1 MKGFVQ
7 TLCEI
12 GADDSKCTSETIR
25 YFEQWGS
32 VSHGATALDSSS
44 GTKAVFKEV
53 EFDTGTPVSY
63 DGKMVS
69 DGAHM
74 KMTYRGSEVCDK
86 LDDRGYFGEKYTV
99 FDENGKR
106 VSLQTF
112 ANLVS
117 VGTSTEYRAFM
128 FYPGSVYVDTYTNDG
143 EMDATAKAAALAA
156 FKDGDTVKE
165 IIDFSDP
172 DSAVTR
178 KLRVRRGVLYKM
190 TSADAPVS
198 TYKDAIVVG
207 WMDASTSSF
216 EIQIKYDSSAEELQL
231 VSKREYNFGTAT
243 FGANT
248 VSTPRALT
256 MTDLNNRPLNVWGS
270 IFGQGRATLL
280 NLTHYT
286 VASSET
292 VRPGSLTSDLT
303 LTCGEYCADASK
315 FSTLGQSHTRDNMM
329 YATPTWGSARSAYKA
344 YTFKKDDAKLLDGTT
359 EVVYD
364 ATNTNFRWD
373 WEGVAMTLFEA
384 SSDNLA
390 TLNCAATTDTCE
402 HASKLRV
409 YYEWLSDPHNSLS
422 WLEDPN
428 DANDKKFMVAP
439 LQLQGQMPTGTGA
452 IPPTPSGTNYAGA
465 NLNLRYEGGW
475 MSGTPQTCFN
485 PQTGARKA
493 PTYNSWGDISCTESS
508 TETWWTRP
516 DVVIPDGTT
525 LQEPSTS
532 KKYIV
537 KADEVVELLVRAASS
552 ACDSLTYATDIA
564 IPTVSDYEDFTMPTK
579 PDITTLKVKSTDKM

>member
-1 MKGFVQ
+1 M
-7 TLCEI
+7 
-12 GADDSKCTSETIR
+12 
-25 YFEQWGS
+25 
-32 VSHGATALDSSS
+32 
-44 GTKAVFKEV
+44 
-53 EFDTGTPVSY
+53 
-63 DGKMVS
+63 
-69 DGAHM
+69 
-74 KMTYRGSEVCDK
+74 
-86 LDDRGYFGEKYTV
+86 
-99 FDENGKR
+99 
-106 VSLQTF
+106 
-112 ANLVS
+112 
-117 VGTSTEYRAFM
+117 
-128 FYPGSVYVDTYTNDG
+128 
-143 EMDATAKAAALAA
+143 
-156 FKDGDTVKE
+156 
-165 IIDFSDP
+165 
-172 DSAVTR
+172 
-178 KLRVRRGVLYKM
+178 LYKL
-190 TSADAPVS
+190 TSAEAPVS

-207 WMDASTSSF
+207 WTHTFASSTFQSF
-216 EIQIKYDSSAEELQL
+216 EIQIKYDSSAQELQL

-248 VSTPRALT
+248 ISTPRALT
-256 MTDLNNRPLNVWGS
+256 LTDLNNEPLSVWGS
-270 IFGQGRATLL
+270 IFGQGSATLL

-303 LTCGEYCADASK
+303 LTCGSECADAST
-315 FSTLGQSHTRDNMM
+315 FASLGQSHTRNNMM
-329 YATPTWGSARSAYKA
+329 YATPTWNSARSAYKA

-359 EVVYD
+359 EVVYA
-364 ATNTNFRWD
+364 ATNTNFNWD
-373 WEGVAMTLFEA
+373 WNGVFMTLFEA

-402 HASKLRV
+402 SASKLSV
-409 YYEWLSDPHNSLS
+409 YYEWRSDPYNSMS
-422 WLEDPN
+422 WLENPN
-428 DANDKKFMVAP
+428 DANDKKFMAAP

-493 PTYNSWGDISCTESS
+493 PTYNSYGDISCTESS
-508 TETWWTRP
+508 TEIWWTRP

-537 KADEVVELLVRAASS
+537 KADAVVELLVRAASS

-579 PDITTLKVKSTDKM
+579 PDITTLKVKATDKM